1 MAAQNDRGGG
11 GGAAPTVQVVEGW
24 SSYNDG
30 FNFWHNPPDGCGVL
44 SSIVAD
50 LAMAMAR
57 KFHGDHRRRS
67 SIDRSCKLKT
77 GTSKNRE
84 GNSNLFLCM

>member
-1 MAAQNDRGGG
+1 MAAQNNRGGG
-11 GGAAPTVQVVEGW
+11 GGAAPTVRVVEGW
-24 SSYNDG
+24 SSCNDG

-50 LAMAMAR
+50 SAMAMAR

-77 GTSKNRE
+77 GTSKNCK
-84 GNSNLFLCM
+84 GNPNLFLRM